1 MFTIVKTSTLKRLKK
16 VANILEWEL
25 EAAEMENKR
34 LFDILNKRTNKKKL
48 DAAGRLRNDDGT
60 FARQNENI

>member
-25 EAAEMENKR
+25 ESAEMENKR
-34 LFDILNKRTNKKKL
+34 LFDLLNKRTNKKKR
-48 DAAGRLRNDDGT
+48 DSAGRLRNEDGT
-60 FARQNENI
+60 FARKNENI

>member
-1 MFTIVKTSTLKRLKK
+1 MFTIVKTSTLKRLKN

-48 DAAGRLRNDDGT
+48 DSAGRLRNDDGT